1 MEHVAN
7 VVVWI
12 IPMHSPPNVLHF
24 CQSSI
29 LQSEQT
35 HVNSCAMLLSSLRK
49 IRFDVHD
56 VRTLLVADE
65 FLSIENARVILPALR
80 RWKKL
85 ENFQVKTE
93 QDYVLKD
100 IKSLVNLIS
109 LSCSFSQ
116 SPW

>member
-1 MEHVAN
+1 
-7 VVVWI
+7 
-12 IPMHSPPNVLHF
+12 
-24 CQSSI
+24 
-29 LQSEQT
+29 
-35 HVNSCAMLLSSLRK
+35 MLLSSLRK